1 MGYASLYLGRV
12 KMAHRKNYKFT
23 NKRHTGKSVMS
34 TVFGVISLVSLIVV
48 VYLAYAAGGVA
59 PVNYGITGV
68 LVTVFAIV
76 GIILAVLSLNDR
88 EAYRF
93 FSWLGVLFNGLSLA
107 GISLVLYIGANL

>member
-1 MGYASLYLGRV
+1 
-12 KMAHRKNYKFT
+12 MAHRKNYKFT
-23 NKRHTGKSVMS
+23 NKRHTQKSVMS
-34 TVFGVISLVSLIVV
+34 TVFGIISLVSLVVV

-68 LVTVFAIV
+68 LVTVFSLV

-88 EAYRF
+88 EAYPF
-93 FSWLGVLFNGLSLA
+93 FGWLGVLLNGVTLA